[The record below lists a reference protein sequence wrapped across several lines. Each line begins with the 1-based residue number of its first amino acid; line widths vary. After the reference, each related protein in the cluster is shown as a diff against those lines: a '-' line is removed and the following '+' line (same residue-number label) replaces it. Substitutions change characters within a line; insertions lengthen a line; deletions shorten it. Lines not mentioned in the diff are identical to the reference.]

1 MLDLRIECLHLNIQ
15 NAAGQE
21 HRIQPITLRA
31 LDVVAE
37 RLQLHLADA
46 WPATAGSDVESVRL
60 VPVSLCLDA
69 MSDEQAANEMAGA
82 LVEALALKLKW

>member
-1 MLDLRIECLHLNIQ
+1 MFDLKIDRLQLSIT
-15 NAAGQE
+15 NATGQE

-60 VPVSLCLDA
+60 APISLRLDA